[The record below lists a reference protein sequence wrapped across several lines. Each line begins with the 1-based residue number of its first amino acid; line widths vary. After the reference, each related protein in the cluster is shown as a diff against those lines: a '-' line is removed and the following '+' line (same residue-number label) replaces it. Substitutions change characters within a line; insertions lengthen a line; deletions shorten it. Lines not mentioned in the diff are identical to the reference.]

1 MGNYF
6 YDFVVLLRSWTENL
20 MKNCSFDEYKL
31 LKYKMSK
38 DELKRKPWVAFQIA
52 NLMLFYV
59 ILSIR
64 NFIRQPI
71 ISLIISSVRNK

>member
-1 MGNYF
+1 
-6 YDFVVLLRSWTENL
+6 

-71 ISLIISSVRNK
+71 ISLIISNCVTNFLSPKQIVLWQYLETYC